1 MVTINLTL
9 NNFSELPSLLDVFG
23 CFGNDYEYTTQGIFR
38 RKIPPACSICSTPMV
53 HNGYNPHTK
62 QGLGEINIG
71 RYKCSNCGRTY
82 EEDYS
87 FWGDLKALLF
97 DSFNDFFKLLRYHK
111 VSYDGISDIMEF
123 IYPRSRSTILRA
135 FYKEMEQETVPFSEI
150 YIWYTMT
157 NNIQKKDAVRNTV

>member
-1 MVTINLTL
+1 
-9 NNFSELPSLLDVFG
+9 
-23 CFGNDYEYTTQGIFR
+23 
-38 RKIPPACSICSTPMV
+38 MV

-135 FYKEMEQETVPFSEI
+135 FYKEMEQETVPFSE
-150 YIWYTMT
+150 
-157 NNIQKKDAVRNTV
+157 NIHMVHY